1 MGLESEVITKRADAA
16 DAIGKLHGYTIVGDA
31 KAFRLSRTAKNQKD
45 FKIEALDKWRKG
57 AEYACLVAPL
67 YQFPNSNSQIYLQAS
82 RYNVTILS
90 YTHLAFLIRHKP
102 TDLHRL
108 KPLWEAAGSL
118 EPSKSATAYWTKVDA
133 TVCEITGM
141 TMADWNSAVQAAAD
155 RLPSQAAEHIGFW
168 EQEKIRI
175 KSLPHETVTTA
186 LIKALKIDSKIAL
199 IKKNFREAK
208 KATETHEM

>member
-1 MGLESEVITKRADAA
+1 
-16 DAIGKLHGYTIVGDA
+16 
-31 KAFRLSRTAKNQKD
+31 
-45 FKIEALDKWRKG
+45 
-57 AEYACLVAPL
+57 
-67 YQFPNSNSQIYLQAS
+67 
-82 RYNVTILS
+82 
-90 YTHLAFLIRHKP
+90 
-102 TDLHRL
+102 
-108 KPLWEAAGSL
+108 
-118 EPSKSATAYWTKVDA
+118 
-133 TVCEITGM
+133 M